1 MWEVAEIWEA
11 AHSLKSKPF
20 KAELTG
26 CLRASPPLS
35 DTPGRKDLV
44 CHAFIPS
51 PMSARMP
58 TSARLCQ
65 GGLGPQSFHDLCR
78 VEPQISQHSQL
89 AG

>member
-44 CHAFIPS
+44 CHAFTPS
-51 PMSARMP
+51 PRV
-58 TSARLCQ
+58 LEC
-65 GGLGPQSFHDLCR
+65 PQVHDCAKAAWVR
-78 VEPQISQHSQL
+78 RASTTCAESNRKL
-89 AG
+89 ANIAK